1 VSPGGSPRKVSP
13 VGLVA
18 AVLVGV
24 VLGLLDFALFELQGN
39 LAGFREYVLY
49 RPGALG
55 LSLLFD
61 QLLAFALLGAICFVL
76 LSLVRLAL
84 SGLRRRWGAI
94 PVLPLSSGTLAL
106 GMIALRVDLNRAE
119 PYRLAA
125 LAVGSGALVLVAFLV
140 RRSSLE
146 EARTARPARSRWAA
160 RGALAVLALL
170 LVALFAPDVYSAF
183 LRFGRKGK
191 NERAASP
198 NVLFIVL
205 DAVRADH
212 LSCYG
217 YRMNTTPNIDRIAR
231 EGVQFRHAFSAAPW
245 TVPSHASMF
254 TGVYPSQH
262 QAVWGHVYLDG
273 TYPTLAE
280 RLRGAG
286 YQTVGFAENAFV
298 GRSFG
303 LTRGFGEF
311 HETWRRPLVVRALAR
326 IATRV
331 LGYHDRLDC
340 PGRTIGLF
348 ERWVVNN
355 EGQGRPFFAFL
366 NFMSAHLPRYPRP
379 GFGRRSFPEATL
391 ARIEPVN
398 LIPERFY
405 VPGFHLDGADLAV
418 MAEIYDS
425 DVAYLD
431 SKIGELMAFLDRV
444 ELRDDTIVIVTSD
457 HGENFGEHGL
467 IEHQLGVYDTLL
479 HVPLIVRWPAFLKPQ
494 TVERRVS
501 TVRLF
506 DAVQALVRVRPGDAR
521 EDSRADPLEEL
532 SSHGFVVAEYS
543 NGFDMLR
550 NTLGGEGR
558 GVDLSAYDRSLK
570 CIIEGPYKFIWS
582 SNGKDE
588 LYQIDTDPREQ
599 ANLIGLEPA
608 RGRAM
613 RDALS
618 SWELSLPKR
627 PHL

>member
-1 VSPGGSPRKVSP
+1 VSPDSHPPESSLAGILG
-13 VGLVA
+13 
-18 AVLVGV
+18 AVFIGT
-24 VLGLLDFALFELQGN
+24 VLGLLDFSLFELQGE

-49 RPGALG
+49 RPGAFG
-55 LSLLFD
+55 FSLLFF
-61 QLLAFALLGAICFVL
+61 QLLAFALLAAVCFAIF
-76 LSLVRLAL
+76 SLARLIL
-84 SGLRRRWGAI
+84 SGLRRGWGAI
-94 PVLPLSSGTLAL
+94 PVLPLSSGAVAL
-106 GMIALRVDLNRAE
+106 GMIVLRIDLNRGE
-119 PYRLAA
+119 PYRLGA
-125 LAVGSGALVLVAFLV
+125 LAVGSGALVVFAFIV
-140 RRSSLE
+140 QRSSLG
-146 EARTARPARSRWAA
+146 APRTAHRAGSRSAT
-160 RGALAVLALL
+160 RGVLAVLALL
-170 LVALFAPDVYSAF
+170 LAALFAPDVYSAC
-183 LRFGRKGK
+183 LRFGKKGGG
-191 NERAASP
+191 EPAALP

-217 YRMNTTPNIDRIAR
+217 YRMIATPNIDRIAR
-231 EGVQFRHAFSAAPW
+231 ESALFLHAFSAAPW

-280 RLRGAG
+280 RLSQTG

-326 IATRV
+326 IATRAF
-331 LGYHDRLDC
+331 GYHDRLDC

-348 ERWVVNN
+348 ERWVANN
-355 EGQGRPFFAFL
+355 RSRGRPFFAFL

-379 GFGRRSFPEATL
+379 GFGRRSFPESTL

-405 VPGFHLDGADLAV
+405 VPRFHLDRADLAV

-431 SKIGELMAFLDRV
+431 SKIGELMAFLDRAG
-444 ELRDDTIVIVTSD
+444 LRDDTIVIVTSD
-457 HGENFGEHGL
+457 HGEDFGEHGL
-467 IEHQLGVYDTLL
+467 IEHQLGLYDTLL

-494 TVERRVS
+494 TVERRVA

-506 DAVQALVRVRPGDAR
+506 DAVQALVRVRPGDVQ
-521 EDSRADPLEEL
+521 EGSRADPLDEL
-532 SSHGFVVAEYS
+532 HSHDFVVAEYS

-550 NTLGGEGR
+550 NTLGDEGR
-558 GVDLSAYDRSLK
+558 GVDLSGYDRSLK
-570 CIIEGPYKFIWS
+570 CLIKGPYKFIWS
-582 SNGKDE
+582 SNGKNE
-588 LYQIDTDPREQ
+588 LYQIESDPPEET
-599 ANLIGLEPA
+599 NLIDLESA
-608 RGRAM
+608 RARIM
-613 RDALS
+613 RDLLAA
-618 SWELSLPKR
+618 WELSLPKK